1 MKKLLLLL
9 LLFTIPVISFS
20 QEIDYGNSSEA
31 ANLCVDLKSNS
42 FSSNYDADEAL
53 NKILS
58 VVGAAKRFMLVP
70 CENINNAVAYTS
82 ESGLRYIIYD
92 EVFMNSLSTGD
103 NYWGNMAILAHEVGH
118 HINGHTLAGDL
129 SQYESRLEELEADEF
144 AGFVLSKLGAK
155 LDEVKSV
162 FSEISFDGD
171 DTYSSHPNRSRRLN
185 AIEKGF
191 EKAINNDNITQKK
204 LSTFEEY
211 FYRGNDNVNNENYSK
226 AIEDYD
232 EAIKLRKD
240 YVAFYNRGM
249 SKHYLKDLPG
259 ALSDLYRSLELEPNY
274 VYALNLYADIEH
286 QKNTTTSMYSSI
298 SYRLRELNNL
308 SADSPDRVMS
318 NYYLGDAYRFLGLK
332 NKALEALIYADKNS
346 KGEYKSSD
354 SKIDLAIGETYA
366 AMDSLDLANKY
377 FESAIKLNGEDYY
390 IYYSIAFSLL
400 NTLDNPKEAIKYFDS
415 SIDLNPD
422 WEYHF
427 AGRAEAYS
435 KLALSSKDY
444 YYQAIFD
451 ITKAI
456 EINGDLG
463 YYYFIRGNYKNSL
476 GIDGDCEDWLKA
488 MDLNYSSGETISN
501 LVENCGYTK
510 EDFYSNSDWY
520 SLANKEFLNENYLK
534 AIEYYDKSILLPG
547 VDEDDYFYRGL
558 AYFRINKYE
567 QALKDYYKASEL
579 DPGVRQDFRIVQT
592 LIELERDEEAIELF
606 EKDTNE
612 TLLTNL
618 YLDETKKE
626 FDTKHIIEFTD
637 YYYEVSKIRDLI
649 LEKTG
654 SSIKER
660 LKYLNIMEDAYIQ
673 SFPES
678 SNIVL
683 YLTLNTL
690 DIEDLIEDKFSYII
704 KLNTIID
711 LIKNTESEY
720 SKSVAILFEKRG
732 DLKIDIG
739 DKLGAC
745 KDYESG
751 LKIIDDEYKNFA
763 DRLKEK
769 QLKNCN

>member
-70 CENINNAVAYTS
+70 CENINNAIAYTS

-185 AIEKGF
+185 AVEKGF

-308 SADSPDRVMS
+308 SVDSPDRVMG
-318 NYYLGDAYRFLGLK
+318 NYYLGDAYRFLRLN
-332 NKALEALIYADKNS
+332 NKALEALMYADKNS
-346 KGEYKSSD
+346 KGELKDKDSD
-354 SKIDLAIGETYA
+354 IDLAIGKTYA

-377 FESAIKLNGEDYY
+377 FESAIKLYSKDYY
-390 IYYSIAFSLL
+390 SFYSIAFSLDED
-400 NTLDNPKEAIKYFDS
+400 LDKPKEAIKYYNR
-415 SIDLNPD
+415 SIELNPSFFCTYRD
-422 WEYHF
+422 
-427 AGRAEAYS
+427 RAKAYS
-435 KLALSSKDY
+435 KLALLNKEN

-456 EINGDLG
+456 EIKGDSG
-463 YYYFIRGNYKNSL
+463 YLYFKRGNYKNSL

-488 MDLNYSSGETISN
+488 MDLNYSSDETISN

-520 SLANKEFLNENYLK
+520 SLADKEFLNENYLK

-626 FDTKHIIEFTD
+626 FDTKHIIEFTA

>member
-1 MKKLLLLL
+1 
-9 LLFTIPVISFS
+9 
-20 QEIDYGNSSEA
+20 
-31 ANLCVDLKSNS
+31 
-42 FSSNYDADEAL
+42 
-53 NKILS
+53 
-58 VVGAAKRFMLVP
+58 
-70 CENINNAVAYTS
+70 
-82 ESGLRYIIYD
+82 
-92 EVFMNSLSTGD
+92 
-103 NYWGNMAILAHEVGH
+103 
-118 HINGHTLAGDL
+118 
-129 SQYESRLEELEADEF
+129 
-144 AGFVLSKLGAK
+144 
-155 LDEVKSV
+155 
-162 FSEISFDGD
+162 
-171 DTYSSHPNRSRRLN
+171 
-185 AIEKGF
+185 
-191 EKAINNDNITQKK
+191 
-204 LSTFEEY
+204 
-211 FYRGNDNVNNENYSK
+211 
-226 AIEDYD
+226 
-232 EAIKLRKD
+232 
-240 YVAFYNRGM
+240 
-249 SKHYLKDLPG
+249 
-259 ALSDLYRSLELEPNY
+259 
-274 VYALNLYADIEH
+274 
-286 QKNTTTSMYSSI
+286 
-298 SYRLRELNNL
+298 
-308 SADSPDRVMS
+308 
-318 NYYLGDAYRFLGLK
+318 
-332 NKALEALIYADKNS
+332 
-346 KGEYKSSD
+346 
-354 SKIDLAIGETYA
+354 
-366 AMDSLDLANKY
+366 
-377 FESAIKLNGEDYY
+377 
-390 IYYSIAFSLL
+390 
-400 NTLDNPKEAIKYFDS
+400 
-415 SIDLNPD
+415 
-422 WEYHF
+422 
-427 AGRAEAYS
+427 
-435 KLALSSKDY
+435 
-444 YYQAIFD
+444 
-451 ITKAI
+451 
-456 EINGDLG
+456 
-463 YYYFIRGNYKNSL
+463 L

-520 SLANKEFLNENYLK
+520 SLADKEFLNENYLK

-751 LKIIDDEYKNFA
+751 LKIIDDEDKNFA

>member
-185 AIEKGF
+185 AVEKGF

-211 FYRGNDNVNNENYSK
+211 FYRGNDNINNENYSK
-226 AIEDYD
+226 AIVDYD

-240 YVAFYNRGM
+240 YVAFFNRGM
-249 SKHYLKDLPG
+249 SKWYLDDIPG
-259 ALSDLYRSLELEPNY
+259 ALSDLYKSLELQPNY
-274 VYALNLYADIEH
+274 IYALNLYADIEYD
-286 QKNTTTSMYSSI
+286 KYTTTSMFSSI

-318 NYYLGDAYRFLGLK
+318 NYYLGDAYRFVGLN
-332 NKALEALIYADKNS
+332 NKALEALMYADKNS
-346 KGEYKSSD
+346 KGELKDKDSD
-354 SKIDLAIGETYA
+354 IDLAIGKTYA

-377 FESAIKLNGEDYY
+377 FESAIKLYSKNYY
-390 IYYSIAFSLL
+390 TFYSIAYTLD
-400 NTLDNPKEAIKYFDS
+400 NDLDNPKEAIKYYDR
-415 SIDLNPD
+415 SIELNPSFIGSYKD
-422 WEYHF
+422 
-427 AGRAEAYS
+427 RAAAYS
-435 KLALSSKDY
+435 KLALSNKDY

-463 YYYFIRGNYKNSL
+463 YYYFKRGNYKNSL

-488 MDLNYSSGETISN
+488 MDLNYSNDAIIKN
-501 LVENCGYTK
+501 LVGYCGYTE

-520 SLANKEFLNENYLK
+520 SLAGTEFNNGNYLK

-547 VDEDDYFYRGL
+547 VDDDDYFYRGL

-592 LIELERDEEAIELF
+592 LIAIERFDEAIELF

-654 SSIKER
+654 SSNKER
-660 LKYLNIMEDAYIQ
+660 LKYLDIMEDAYIQ

-711 LIKNTESEY
+711 LIKNTEIKY
-720 SKSVAILFEKRG
+720 SNSVAILFEKRG

-751 LKIIDDEYKNFA
+751 LKIIDDEYKNIA